1 MNGAIMT
8 ANKSLKN
15 IIQKMVFTYKDW
27 NEMLLYVFYACRTI
41 VRTFISATLYS
52 LVYRMEVVMPL
63 KIEILSLRVLKDAEL
78 DESKW
83 TKLRFEQLN
92 FIDEKRLLAICH
104 HQLYQSIMTKTY
116 NKKVRSRVFKEGDLV
131 LKKISLV
138 SRED

>member
-1 MNGAIMT
+1 M
-8 ANKSLKN
+8 
-15 IIQKMVFTYKDW
+15 
-27 NEMLLYVFYACRTI
+27 
-41 VRTFISATLYS
+41 
-52 LVYRMEVVMPL
+52 MEVVMPL

>member
-1 MNGAIMT
+1 
-8 ANKSLKN
+8 
-15 IIQKMVFTYKDW
+15 
-27 NEMLLYVFYACRTI
+27 MLLYVFYACRTI
-41 VRTFISATLYS
+41 VRTFISATPYS
-52 LVYRMEVVMPL
+52 LVYMMEVVMPL

-104 HQLYQSIMTKTY
+104 HQLYQSIMTKAY